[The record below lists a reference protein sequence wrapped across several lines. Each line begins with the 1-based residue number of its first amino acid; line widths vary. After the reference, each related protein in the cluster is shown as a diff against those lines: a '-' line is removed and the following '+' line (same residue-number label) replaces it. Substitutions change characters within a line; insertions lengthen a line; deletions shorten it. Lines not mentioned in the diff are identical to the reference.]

1 MVDHADFD
9 TFSVLAYG
17 EVAHQGWQEENSMAA
32 KYIVN
37 LSAAERT
44 RLQELTRKGK
54 VAARLATRAHI
65 LLHADEGTADEAI
78 AQALHV
84 GVSTVHRTR
93 QRCVEEGLEAA
104 LRERPRPGAPRK
116 VDGKQEAYLVALA
129 CSDPPQGHACWTM
142 QLLADTMVRLEMV
155 PSLSDETVR
164 RLLANSRS
172 SRG

>member
-1 MVDHADFD
+1 
-9 TFSVLAYG
+9 
-17 EVAHQGWQEENSMAA
+17 MAE

-37 LSAAERT
+37 LSAEERT
-44 RLQELTRKGK
+44 DLQDLIRKGK
-54 VAARLATRAHI
+54 GAARRATRAHI
-65 LLHADEGTADEAI
+65 LLHADEGAADEVI

-104 LRERPRPGAPRK
+104 LRERPRPGARRK
-116 VDGKQEAYLVALA
+116 LDGKQEAYLVALA
-129 CSDPPQGHACWTM
+129 CSDPPPGHAGWTM
-142 QLLADTMVRLEMV
+142 QLLADRVVSLEMV

-172 SRG
+172 SHG

>member
-1 MVDHADFD
+1 
-9 TFSVLAYG
+9 
-17 EVAHQGWQEENSMAA
+17 MAE

-37 LSAAERT
+37 LSAEERT
-44 RLQELTRKGK
+44 SLQNLTRKGT
-54 VAARLATRAHI
+54 VAARMVTRAHI
-65 LLHADEGTADEAI
+65 LLHADDGAADEAI

-104 LRERPRPGAPRK
+104 LRERPRPGAQRK
-116 VDGKQEAYLVALA
+116 LDGKQEAYLVALA
-129 CSDPPQGHACWTM
+129 CSEPPPGHAGWTM
-142 QLLADTMVRLEMV
+142 QLLADKLVSLEMV

-164 RLLANSRS
+164 RLLGNTRS

>member
-1 MVDHADFD
+1 
-9 TFSVLAYG
+9 
-17 EVAHQGWQEENSMAA
+17 MAE

-37 LSAAERT
+37 LSAEERT
-44 RLQELTRKGK
+44 HLQDLTRKGTGP
-54 VAARLATRAHI
+54 ARRATRAHI
-65 LLHADEGTADEAI
+65 LLHADEGATDEAI

-104 LRERPRPGAPRK
+104 LRERPRPGAQRK
-116 VDGKQEAYLVALA
+116 LDGKQEAYLVALA
-129 CSDPPQGHACWTM
+129 CSEPPPGHARWTM
-142 QLLADTMVRLEMV
+142 HLLADKLVSLEMV